1 MKFREHIINSIQYIE
16 DIDHLKDYAQS
27 IQEIETLD
35 DAKYRTMHIVN
46 KMCEYEGIEKMYPFV
61 PHDDILEMYARIE
74 VKAELEGI
82 GIEPAKQRELQI

>member
-1 MKFREHIINSIQYIE
+1 
-16 DIDHLKDYAQS
+16 
-27 IQEIETLD
+27 
-35 DAKYRTMHIVN
+35 
-46 KMCEYEGIEKMYPFV
+46 MYPFV